1 MDLPFRHKP
10 PAEIGPPRSALPA
23 PVHPDDLDDAD
34 DEGAGKM
41 SFLEHLDELR
51 KRLTIAASA
60 LGVGFVI
67 AFLVIDRIFEFIMR
81 PLYQMMQKV
90 APGAKL
96 VYIEPTEAFMLYVK
110 IALLA
115 GVVLAA
121 PVITWQL
128 WLFVAPGLYVREK
141 RFAIPFI
148 VMASIFFVMGAAF
161 SHYFVFPWAW
171 VFLASFSTDYMMFQP
186 RVEAAFSLYAMM
198 LLAMGIV
205 FEMPAV
211 VFLLARMGLATAG
224 FLWRNFKYAVL
235 IIFVVAA
242 VITPTGDMMTQLL
255 MAAPMIGLYLVSIII
270 AWVFGKKKAPKA
282 AEEE

>member
-270 AWVFGKKKAPKA
+270 AWVFGKKKAPEP
-282 AEEE
+282 AEE

>member
-224 FLWRNFKYAVL
+224 FLWRNLKYAVL

-270 AWVFGKKKAPKA
+270 AWVFGKKKAPEP
-282 AEEE
+282 AEE

>member
-1 MDLPFRHKP
+1 MDFPFRHKP
-10 PAEIGPPRSALPA
+10 PAEIGPLHSPLPA
-23 PVHPDDLDDAD
+23 PVDPDDAD
-34 DEGAGKM
+34 DDGAGKM

-51 KRLTIAASA
+51 KRLTVSAAA

-67 AFLVIDRIFEFIMR
+67 AFLVIDRIFAFIMR
-81 PLYQMMQKV
+81 PLYQMMQTV

-128 WLFVAPGLYVREK
+128 WLFVAPGLYLREK

-171 VFLASFSTDYMMFQP
+171 VFLASFSNDYMTFQP
-186 RVEAAFSLYAMM
+186 RIEAAFSLYAMM
-198 LLAMGIV
+198 LLAMGII

-211 VFLLARMGLATAG
+211 VFLLARMGLATPG
-224 FLWRNFKYAVL
+224 FLWRNLKYAVL

-242 VITPTGDMMTQLL
+242 VITPTGDMMTQTL
-255 MAAPMIGLYLVSIII
+255 MAAPMFGLYLISIII
-270 AWVFGKKKAPKA
+270 AWVFGKKKAPSPA
-282 AEEE
+282 AEE